1 MTAKSGN
8 NTVITITTTSL
19 VGYKIYEKGNTLS
32 VLMGQPN
39 KIFKNVLVLD
49 AGHGGHDPGAQNNGT
64 NEKDLTHK
72 IIYTLMKDK
81 FAGNA
86 PDTKVYWTRTNDS
99 YVTPCQSGSFA
110 KSVRADAFY
119 QSAYEFCYQQV
130 R

>member
-1 MTAKSGN
+1 M
-8 NTVITITTTSL
+8 
-19 VGYKIYEKGNTLS
+19 KGNTLS

-49 AGHGGHDPGAQNNGT
+49 AGHGGRDPGAQNNGT

-99 YVTPCQSGSFA
+99 YITLANRAALQNLFVRMRL
-110 KSVRADAFY
+110 SV
-119 QSAYEFCYQQV
+119 CI
-130 R
+130 